1 MLKINTRLEKL
12 ESIAKQHLP
21 HTALTIFEDTTTK
34 EHLYHIYSYT
44 DHEIIT
50 NDLDKFYKDNDI
62 DINDKNTHIIHIP
75 IVKERTLQDVLG
87 NE

>member
-1 MLKINTRLEKL
+1 MENTIIGT
-12 ESIAKQHLP
+12 SSTNSV
-21 HTALTIFEDTTTK
+21 HTGNIV
-34 EHLYHIYSYT
+34 S
-44 DHEIIT
+44 
-50 NDLDKFYKDNDI
+50 I

>member
-12 ESIAKQHLP
+12 ERIAKQHP
-21 HTALTIFEDTTTK
+21 IITPLTIFEDTTK
-34 EHLYHIYSYT
+34 PNPIYHIYSYT

-50 NDLDKFYKDNDI
+50 TDLDKFYKD
-62 DINDKNTHIIHIP
+62 NDKNTHIIHIP

>member
-12 ESIAKQHLP
+12 ERIAKQHP
-21 HTALTIFEDTTTK
+21 IITPLTIFEDTTTP
-34 EHLYHIYSYT
+34 HPIYHIYSYT

-50 NDLDKFYKDNDI
+50 TDLDKFYKDNDI
-62 DINDKNTHIIHIP
+62 DANDKNTHIIHIP